1 MMKFRSLILLVFV
14 LLLGCNTINPVWD
27 TFKVASGIGENNGAR
42 LKPGVE
48 YLKVQMNGRQLMMAL
63 GYRTL
68 PKPSQ
73 AVLNRSDAS
82 MKSTQL
88 YSKDEFTHEFWYSA
102 NKETLELVEGRIEST
117 MGMPSDW
124 RQSSKTPQTWESI
137 ILNSPIFW
145 TRTRDLMPGY
155 RYGFKDEIQTRVIP
169 APTKTQDST
178 LPPNSDAVWFEDIVS
193 SKDKNN
199 STRSFKQIFES
210 VNGKIVYSEQ
220 CIASDL
226 CLSLKYVG
234 FIAKE

>member
-1 MMKFRSLILLVFV
+1 MKIRLPYLLILSLLV
-14 LLLGCNTINPVWD
+14 GCNTINPVWD
-27 TFKVASGIGENNGAR
+27 TFKVATGIGENNGAR

-48 YLKVQMNGRQLMMAL
+48 YLKVQVNGRQVMMAL
-63 GYRTL
+63 GYRTF

-73 AVLNRSDAS
+73 PATSNSDTS

-88 YSKDEFTHEFWYSA
+88 YSKDQFIHEFWYSS
-102 NKETLELVEGRIEST
+102 NKETLELVDGRIESV
-117 MGMPSDW
+117 MGMTSEW
-124 RQSSKTPQTWESI
+124 RQSSSPPQGWESI
-137 ILNSPIFW
+137 LRNSPVYW

-155 RYGFKDEIQTRVIP
+155 RFGFKDEIQTRVIV

-178 LPPNSDAVWFEDIVS
+178 LPPNLDAVWFEDLVN

-199 STRSFKQIFES
+199 SSWSYKQIFAY